1 MAWTYKD
8 YTESDKV
15 RKLSTDLAAHEQAKP
30 AEWTGGQYGDA
41 MNQALNKIQNREKFS
56 YDLNGDALYQQ
67 YKDKYVNLGRQ
78 AMMDSMG
85 QAAALTGGYGSTY
98 GQSVGQQQYDAYL
111 QSLNDVVP
119 ELYQMAYDRYNQ
131 EGQDL
136 YNQYG
141 LLADQYN
148 SEYGRYRDAI
158 GDWQNQRNYLTNQYN
173 AERNFDYGQYG
184 DAKNY
189 AYTDY
194 RNSVADQQWAQQ
206 MAFQRE
212 RAAAQDA
219 QWQAEFNLAQQ
230 KAAGGGS
237 SGGSGG
243 GSYNSDTADIQ
254 RQLNAMGAS
263 LDVDGVWGPKTQAAY
278 EKYMLGSIP
287 ANPVTHITGTTPNT
301 SRTSFSYDPDEGIF
315 VYAGKA
321 YSNMDAV
328 KNAIN
333 NANLSDAEFATVKA
347 KAESQTGVK
356 WPSLR

>member
-41 MNQALNKIQNREKFS
+41 MNQAMNKIQNREKFS

-67 YKDKYVNLGRQ
+67 YKDKYINLGRQ
-78 AMMDSMG
+78 AMMDTMG

-148 SEYGRYRDAI
+148 SEYGRYRDAM

-237 SGGSGG
+237 SGGGG
-243 GSYNSDTADIQ
+243 GGGYDTHGYTKDQIK
-254 RQLNAMGAS
+254 QLQHAAGIAE
-263 LDVDGVWGPKTQAAY
+263 DGIWGPNTQAAY
-278 EKYMLGSIP
+278 DAGYRPTGGYNLGELLDTF
-287 ANPVTHITGTTPNT
+287 AA
-301 SRTSFSYDPDEGIF
+301 F
-315 VYAGKA
+315 
-321 YSNMDAV
+321 YS
-328 KNAIN
+328 
-333 NANLSDAEFATVKA
+333 
-347 KAESQTGVK
+347 KAEVESLLEDRGVDTSSRAVQEDIK
-356 WPSLR
+356 WALSK